1 METTTNTSATPIVA
15 STASMRKATT
25 RRQKPAWAST
35 PRAGDTTAGAV
46 AGTSQLSEG
55 WTRPAGPDQASEA
68 GAGGAGAGEAGAG
81 PGGAGAGGDGLG
93 GVGAGRTEAGGVQAG
108 PVAKAG
114 RAGASVPPAA
124 AGSAGVGAV
133 SATARAALTASS
145 TLPPRSRHSMAARVA
160 ACRRTGSRRSSRR
173 VQSYHSA

>member
-1 METTTNTSATPIVA
+1 
-15 STASMRKATT
+15 MRKATT

-46 AGTSQLSEG
+46 AGTSQLSGG
-55 WTRPAGPDQASEA
+55 WTRPDGPDQAGEA
-68 GAGGAGAGEAGAG
+68 GAGGVGAGEAGVGAGGAGAGGAG
-81 PGGAGAGGDGLG
+81 D
-93 GVGAGRTEAGGVQAG
+93 GRTEAGGVQAG